1 MPLHESAGKLSLVSR
16 KRATVRYYQLGL
28 DELKQEREKQLEVVK
43 TSTVDDYLDE
53 FHKLSVMDS
62 LITWHT
68 VEAFRSGGVKQK
80 AVRKAKPNARKQA
93 GTFEFGRARREELPA
108 LIVNKRSK

>member
-1 MPLHESAGKLSLVSR
+1 MP
-16 KRATVRYYQLGL
+16 VRYYQLGL
-28 DELKQEREKQLEVVK
+28 DELKQEREKQLEVVR

-80 AVRKAKPNARKQA
+80 APRKPKTAPSRPKVSPRKQT
-93 GTFEFGRARREELPA
+93 GSFEFGKGRRVTPA
-108 LIVNKRSK
+108 ALSERSRSESK